1 MTTTV
6 QGFSIGELAD
16 LAGVTVRTLHH
27 YDQIGLLRPGQ
38 RTAAGYRSYTEADA
52 DRLAQILGYR
62 ELGFGLE
69 AIRMVLDEPDDDPGA
84 HLLRQ
89 RTLLNERIQRLRRIV
104 SAIDTTLEA
113 QKMGSTGLT
122 PAEKLE
128 VFGDFD
134 PDDYTDEVQE
144 RWGES
149 DAYKQSA
156 SRTKNYT
163 KADWAEL
170 SAESQQITEAL
181 AAAQS
186 AGLPPTSPQAMDAA
200 EAAREQ
206 ISRRFYDL
214 SHEMHRN
221 LGDIYVADERFT
233 ATYEKIA
240 TGLAQYVRDAIH
252 ANADRAGASR
262 AEIPARYAHN
272 VPKSGSPD
280 ISVG

>member
-38 RTAAGYRSYTEADA
+38 RTAAGYRCYAGADA

-62 ELGFGLE
+62 ELGFGLD
-69 AIRMVLDEPDDDPGA
+69 AIRTVLDEPDDDPRT

-134 PDDYTDEVQE
+134 PDDYTEEVQE

-156 SRTKNYT
+156 SRAKNYT

-170 SAESQQITEAL
+170 SAESQQITEAF
-181 AAAQS
+181 AAAQGT
-186 AGLPPTSPQAMDAA
+186 GLPPTSPQAMDAA

-221 LGDIYVADERFT
+221 LADMYVADERFT

-252 ANADRAGASR
+252 ANADRAGA
-262 AEIPARYAHN
+262 
-272 VPKSGSPD
+272 
-280 ISVG
+280 